1 MLRIYIKPKVER
13 ITQYDKNAQNIKFMN
28 RKVANYYVK
37 IINEL
42 IHTRAKPGYLSSSS
56 FIAGSSSS
64 SISTSSKST
73 FVVKASSESSG
84 SFEFL
89 LGLGTRVPPAS
100 METNS

>member
-42 IHTRAKPGYLSSSS
+42 YTHVQNQVTYQALPS
-56 FIAGSSSS
+56 
-64 SISTSSKST
+64 
-73 FVVKASSESSG
+73 
-84 SFEFL
+84 
-89 LGLGTRVPPAS
+89 
-100 METNS
+100 